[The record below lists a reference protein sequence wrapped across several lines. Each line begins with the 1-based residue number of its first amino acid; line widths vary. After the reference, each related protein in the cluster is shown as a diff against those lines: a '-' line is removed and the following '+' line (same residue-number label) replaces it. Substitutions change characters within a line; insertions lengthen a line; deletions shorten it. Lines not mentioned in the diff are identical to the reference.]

1 LKITELSSTPECQE
15 AFFSFFAFSC
25 RVFTCFHSQVKPQ
38 TQSGLQD
45 RIDAIE
51 PFDILQLYRGLNPTQ
66 LHRFSRH
73 SFDTYRM
80 TIATVRIPD

>member
-1 LKITELSSTPECQE
+1 MSGCLL
-15 AFFSFFAFSC
+15 FFAFSC
-25 RVFTCFHSQVKPQ
+25 RVVTCSHSQVKPQ